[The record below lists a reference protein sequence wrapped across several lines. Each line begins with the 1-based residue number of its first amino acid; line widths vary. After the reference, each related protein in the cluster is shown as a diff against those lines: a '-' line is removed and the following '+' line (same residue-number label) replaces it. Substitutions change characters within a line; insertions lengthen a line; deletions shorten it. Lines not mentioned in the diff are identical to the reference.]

1 MLLARYSNKQRPHR
15 KNDENS
21 WPAILIHG
29 VLQQRPAGAAG
40 HAVEAST
47 ANNAEAS
54 AKFRRQGSATAV
66 PDTLPL
72 GCHRRCPR
80 WCRPLQQQSADDGAE
95 DDSPTGRGESAVSTT
110 SLPSCVQHISSIGT
124 SSVRK
129 RPSFAG
135 YCASI
140 PLREASKLRHE
151 SIDKHREVSEV
162 EEELR
167 STCESSMRE
176 TDTAQFDQLPPGSA
190 AARPYHLIASSMRP
204 KTAGRALSTQSTQS
218 NGPIGLSLLDLE
230 ARHKRKVEAA
240 LRAQALAEAARS
252 AADAAKA
259 RAEERL
265 VAAKK
270 RREARQ
276 QAEPLDRVSAS
287 FPTDRTSQRRASTAF
302 VTPADGDAANA
313 PPSQMSWH
321 RQQSDHV

>member
-1 MLLARYSNKQRPHR
+1 MGCSSSAPQERRDTLSRRL
-15 KNDENS
+15 
-21 WPAILIHG
+21 
-29 VLQQRPAGAAG
+29 
-40 HAVEAST
+40 T

-66 PDTLPL
+66 PDTLLPGL
-72 GCHRRCPR
+72 PSTL
-80 WCRPLQQQSADDGAE
+80 PKVVSDLFQQQSADDGAE
-95 DDSPTGRGESAVSTT
+95 DDSPDVVVRERGFYHE
-110 SLPSCVQHISSIGT
+110 PSV
-124 SSVRK
+124 VRATHLIN
-129 RPSFAG
+129 RYVEREEAALLLQATLRFHLL
-135 YCASI
+135 
-140 PLREASKLRHE
+140 LREASKLRHE

-167 STCESSMRE
+167 STRESSMRDE
-176 TDTAQFDQLPPGSA
+176 TDTAQSDQLPPGSA
-190 AARPYHLIASSMRP
+190 AAKARTTSIASSMRSED
-204 KTAGRALSTQSTQS
+204 GRLRALSTQSTQS